1 MANCVKCGA
10 DLQHGALKCEYCG
23 SAVDILK
30 AAEPAGAVAA
40 GNFGAPG
47 AVAPKFKIVSIG
59 MMILLVVVTFGLYVS
74 GWFFARRRKFREL
87 SPKGKNTPAAFGALL
102 TVHIIY
108 LFVLLGHFGGENPAD
123 RERGFHD
130 VVVPVGNAHLRLHCG
145 SVMPCRAS
153 AGLRRFDDMDG
164 ASYLFL
170 PPIANQRDDRRA
182 RPERRGLRESS
193 WLSYR

>member
-30 AAEPAGAVAA
+30 AAEPAGAGAA

-108 LFVLLGHFGGENPAD
+108 LFVLLGHFGGENPA
-123 RERGFHD
+123 ETAG
-130 VVVPVGNAHLRLHCG
+130 VVSMTWWCLWGTLIY
-145 SVMPCRAS
+145 AS
-153 AGLRRFDDMDG
+153 TVARSCLAELRRDYAGSMIWTVLLTCF
-164 ASYLFL
+164 YLQSQ
-170 PPIANQRDDRRA
+170 INAMIDA
-182 RPERRGLRESS
+182 RVLNAEV
-193 WLSYR
+193 